1 MHVVS
6 VWLRETKLGSEGH
19 RGASLPGGGVGVS
32 EAEEAGM

>member
-19 RGASLPGGGVGVS
+19 RGASLPGGGVVS